1 MLPARVT
8 SRLSMRVLG
17 LPREAPLCQQEP
29 GNFILRAGGGAYAGY
44 TARVNLNTKVLG
56 FVQWVNPIPQQ
67 PFVLRYS
74 QTSVLKFVQH
84 LYTIR
89 GSMCAL
95 LVAGHEWVPCLTEV
109 GGPPTNQS
117 VLFSFSQYGYPT
129 GREIVVEVGSRF
141 PCPP

>member
-1 MLPARVT
+1 M
-8 SRLSMRVLG
+8 
-17 LPREAPLCQQEP
+17 
-29 GNFILRAGGGAYAGY
+29 
-44 TARVNLNTKVLG
+44 KVLG

-84 LYTIR
+84 LYPIR

-95 LVAGHEWVPCLTEV
+95 LVGGREWVPCLTEV

-129 GREIVVEVGSRF
+129 GGRTSWRWDRYSYVPHIEVSDGIATYESVALR
-141 PCPP
+141 